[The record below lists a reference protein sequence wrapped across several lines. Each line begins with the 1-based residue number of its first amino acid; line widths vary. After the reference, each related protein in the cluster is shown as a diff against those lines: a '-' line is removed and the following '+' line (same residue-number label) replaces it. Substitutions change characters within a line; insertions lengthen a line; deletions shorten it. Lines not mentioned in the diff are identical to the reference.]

1 MTETA
6 LPISPFERAMNR
18 LRTIMNKEG
27 RQAAE
32 KYLKYMLVRYCVS
45 MREQNLAR
53 QAFEQ
58 TTLNFSF

>member
-1 MTETA
+1 MTKTV

-18 LRTIMNKEG
+18 LKTIMDKEG
-27 RQAAE
+27 RESAK
-32 KYLKYMLVRYCVS
+32 KYLEYMLIRYCVS
-45 MREQNLAR
+45 QREQNLAK